1 MWTKTW
7 LIGCNYT
14 MIRNLGLTKVFW
26 VALAFSYLFLLLAMY
41 AILTLPKS
49 TFDVNNAEH
58 VVTAVRLTY
67 VRLSIVAVSL
77 VGYPIILFS
86 SLKYTKYVTIALTA
100 WAIAIYVDDYL
111 VLYRIIEYP
120 DRGIVLFVQ
129 SIRPLFLVC
138 LLWMSFELT
147 FTKSETR

>member
-1 MWTKTW
+1 
-7 LIGCNYT
+7 

-26 VALAFSYLFLLLAMY
+26 VALAFSYFFLLLAIY

-67 VRLSIVAVSL
+67 VRLSIVAVSM

-86 SLKYTKYVTIALTA
+86 SLKYAKYVTIALTA
-100 WAIAIYVDDYL
+100 WAIAIYIDDHL

-120 DRGIVLFVQ
+120 ERGIVLFMQ

-147 FTKSETR
+147 FTKSEAR

>member
-86 SLKYTKYVTIALTA
+86 SLKYAKYVTIALTA
-100 WAIAIYVDDYL
+100 WAIAIYIDDHL

-120 DRGIVLFVQ
+120 DRGIVLFMQ

>member
-1 MWTKTW
+1 
-7 LIGCNYT
+7 
-14 MIRNLGLTKVFW
+14 MIRNLGLSKIFW
-26 VALAFSYLFLLLAMY
+26 VALAFSYSFLLLAMY

-86 SLKYTKYVTIALTA
+86 SLKYAKYVTIALTA
-100 WAIAIYVDDYL
+100 WAIAIYIDDHL

-120 DRGIVLFVQ
+120 DRGVVLFIQ
-129 SIRPLFLVC
+129 SIRPMFLVC

-147 FTKSETR
+147 FTKSEVR

>member
-1 MWTKTW
+1 
-7 LIGCNYT
+7 
-14 MIRNLGLTKVFW
+14 MIRNLGLSKIFW
-26 VALAFSYLFLLLAMY
+26 VALAFSYFFLLLAMY

-67 VRLSIVAVSL
+67 VRLSIVAVNL

-86 SLKYTKYVTIALTA
+86 SLKYAKYVTIALTA
-100 WAIAIYVDDYL
+100 WAIAIYIDDHL

-120 DRGIVLFVQ
+120 DRGVVLFIQ
-129 SIRPLFLVC
+129 SIRPMFLVC

-147 FTKSETR
+147 FTKSEVR